1 MASSQNVVAYAIIK
15 ESMSEIDDS
24 CNNMMTIAQSMSD
37 DIDDNVGKGKG
48 AWSGSSADA
57 FQSQW
62 KTFAETTFPQAK
74 KSLDTLVNT
83 KMNTWMT
90 EYNMTEEEI
99 QATISGLKQG

>member
-1 MASSQNVVAYAIIK
+1 MASQNVVAYATIK
-15 ESMSEIDDS
+15 ESMGAIDES

-37 DIDDNVGKGKG
+37 EIDDNVGQRKG
-48 AWSGSSADA
+48 AWSGSSASS
-57 FQSQW
+57 FQAQW
-62 KTFAETTFPQAK
+62 KTFADTTFPQAK